1 MGGEEL
7 DLEVKDMSRKQ
18 STIICSLKR
27 QHHLLW
33 LLLGLGFSL
42 WLCAQLAPQGAT
54 SIVLFVGLLVTYYCA
69 GQWAARL
76 IARSILRWGP
86 ARLSWALMSSSL
98 KIGVLFSLLSIL
110 FHAVLLG
117 TLASDGGSLEL
128 LPRAQVS
135 ILLRAAIFPFLACL
149 GAACTASSAAWS
161 ESTGMVEYPKS
172 TSFSATTD

>member
-1 MGGEEL
+1 
-7 DLEVKDMSRKQ
+7 MSQKQ

-27 QHHLLW
+27 QHHVLW

-42 WLCAQLAPQGAT
+42 WLCAQLAPKGAT
-54 SIVLFVGLLVTYYCA
+54 SIALFVGLLVTYDCA
-69 GQWAARL
+69 GQGAARL

-86 ARLSWALMSSSL
+86 DRPSGALIFSSL

-117 TLASDGGSLEL
+117 MLASGGGSLEVL
-128 LPRAQVS
+128 SRAQVS

-149 GAACTASSAAWS
+149 GAACTASTTAWS
-161 ESTGMVEYPKS
+161 ESTEMVECPKS
-172 TSFSATTD
+172 TSLTTTTD